1 MNDIFVEIMLEYI
14 QNKYHCYEQDYERVK
29 ERIQLCIQL
38 YSLEPESLQ
47 DFVICKTRL
56 DTASDI
62 FRTINELLLVYSK
75 NNKK

>member
-1 MNDIFVEIMLEYI
+1 MNDILIEIMLEYI

-29 ERIQLCIQL
+29 GRIQL
-38 YSLEPESLQ
+38 YSLDPESLQ

-62 FRTINELLLVYSK
+62 FRTINELLSVYSK

>member
-1 MNDIFVEIMLEYI
+1 MNDILIEIMLEYI
-14 QNKYHCYEQDYERVK
+14 QNKYYCYEQDYECVK
-29 ERIQLCIQL
+29 ERIQL
-38 YSLEPESLQ
+38 YSLDPESLQ

-62 FRTINELLLVYSK
+62 FRTINELLSVYSK

>member
-1 MNDIFVEIMLEYI
+1 MNDILIEIMLEYI
-14 QNKYHCYEQDYERVK
+14 QNRYHCYEQDYERVK
-29 ERIQLCIQL
+29 ERIQL
-38 YSLEPESLQ
+38 YSLDPESLQ

-62 FRTINELLLVYSK
+62 FRTINELPSVYSK

>member
-1 MNDIFVEIMLEYI
+1 MKNVGLLAILNILLH
-14 QNKYHCYEQDYERVK
+14 KYYCYEQDYERVK
-29 ERIQLCIQL
+29 ERIQL
-38 YSLEPESLQ
+38 YSLDPESLQ

-62 FRTINELLLVYSK
+62 FRTINELLSVYSK

>member
-1 MNDIFVEIMLEYI
+1 MNDILIEIMLEYI
-14 QNKYHCYEQDYERVK
+14 QNKYHYYEQDYERVK
-29 ERIQLCIQL
+29 ERIQLYNL
-38 YSLEPESLQ
+38 DPESLQ

-62 FRTINELLLVYSK
+62 FRTINELLSVYSK

>member
-1 MNDIFVEIMLEYI
+1 MNDILIEIMLEYI
-14 QNKYHCYEQDYERVK
+14 QNKYHRYEHDYERVK
-29 ERIQLCIQL
+29 ERIQL
-38 YSLEPESLQ
+38 YSLDPESLQ

-62 FRTINELLLVYSK
+62 FRTINELLSVYSK